1 MEKKT
6 LKIPNISC
14 NHCLMTIKN
23 EISEIDGVS
32 EVNGNA
38 ETKNVEVAFDAPA
51 TLEKIKAVLEEI
63 NYPAV

>member
-6 LKIPNISC
+6 LNIPNISC
-14 NHCLMTIKN
+14 NHCVMTIKN
-23 EISEIDGVS
+23 ELSEIEGVS

-38 ETKNVEVAFDAPA
+38 ETKNVEVTFDEPA
-51 TLEKIKAVLEEI
+51 TLEKIKAILDEI